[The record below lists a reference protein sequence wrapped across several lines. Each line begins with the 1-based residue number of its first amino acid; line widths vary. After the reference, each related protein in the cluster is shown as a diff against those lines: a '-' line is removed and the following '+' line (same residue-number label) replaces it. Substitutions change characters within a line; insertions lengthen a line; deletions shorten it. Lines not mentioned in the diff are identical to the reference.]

1 VEICIRLSQFMF
13 YPSILILKTNKLIM
27 GVLGHIYLEDLY
39 LEVLDLKEIYL
50 EDLDLQEIY
59 LEDLYLMILKIR
71 KNNLENK

>member
-1 VEICIRLSQFMF
+1 
-13 YPSILILKTNKLIM
+13 M